1 MNWIHKKLY
10 IIRKDDPI
18 DRALGNYINQYAEK
32 DKLRIMFIR
41 HSEGVYQFGQKKVYV
56 KIDNNNIMVRLGAG
70 FMQIDKFL
78 DSYTPLEVDKVERKN
93 NIVLFQKKV

>member
-41 HSEGVYQFGQKKVYV
+41 HSEGVYQFGQKKVYQ
-56 KIDNNNIMVRLGAG
+56 D
-70 FMQIDKFL
+70 
-78 DSYTPLEVDKVERKN
+78 
-93 NIVLFQKKV
+93 